1 MAVVGH
7 FLSDLRTYDFL
18 QRAFLAGSLVGVEAP
33 LVGLYLVLRRLAL
46 IGDGLGHTALAGTAA
61 AWLMGGQPLAGAV
74 LAALAGAA
82 GVETVSRR
90 MRGHDDAALA
100 MLFYGALALAA
111 VLISLSP
118 AGGQGLQAALFGSIL
133 TVGASDLV
141 WIAAVVALTLAVLA
155 AMGRGLFLAAWDE
168 EAARAEGWPVDRYR
182 MALVLLTALTVA
194 VGMRVVGV
202 LLVAALLTL
211 PAIGALLGAG
221 SFAQAR
227 LAAAGIGLVS
237 VWLGMVASAVLDLA
251 PGGTIVLA
259 ALVLTVLYTGVT
271 RLRPGF
277 GPARGEAGEG

>member
-1 MAVVGH
+1 MNAAVVGH
-7 FLSDLRTYDFL
+7 FLSDLGNYDFL
-18 QRAFLAGSLVGVEAP
+18 QRAFLAGSLVGVGAP

-61 AWLMGGQPLAGAV
+61 AWLVGGQPLAGSVA
-74 LAALAGAA
+74 AALAGAA
-82 GVETVSRR
+82 GVEAVSRR

-111 VLISLSP
+111 ILISLSP

-133 TVGASDLV
+133 TVSASDLV
-141 WIAAVVALTLAVLA
+141 WIAAVVALTLVALA

-182 MALVLLTALTVA
+182 LALVLLTALTVA

-202 LLVAALLTL
+202 LLIAALLTL
-211 PAIGALLGAG
+211 PAIGALLGAR
-221 SFAQAR
+221 SFREAR
-227 LAAAGIGLVS
+227 WAAATIGLLS
-237 VWLGMVASAVLDLA
+237 VWLGIAASDVLNLA

-259 ALVLTVLYTGVT
+259 ALLLTGLFTSVG
-271 RLRPGF
+271 RLR
-277 GPARGEAGEG
+277 AGRA